1 MYLEINK
8 INLYR
13 KKFFIIFNSN
23 KISGQISNTQINDLQ
38 DFILEKKIA
47 AKEDVNGLVAKEKTI
62 SYFLFLNRK

>member
-47 AKEDVNGLVAKEKTI
+47 TKEDVNGLVAKEKTI
-62 SYFLFLNRK
+62 SYFLLPKF